1 MGYSEL
7 QSQLMSVIV
16 YAVTF
21 FSIIG
26 SSWVS
31 DRLQKRG
38 AVIMFDSAVACLGL
52 ILLLTITNNAGRL
65 VAACVAAAGIN
76 PIVVLTLTWTAT
88 NHPGYTYRASAA
100 ALINVISQAASIGGN
115 QSFDDPPMYRKGL
128 GASLGMIAMSGIV
141 AGLLDWYLKHL
152 NDKKRRDQHTPESEA
167 LRQKSID
174 EIGNKHP
181 DFIYTY

>member
-52 ILLLTITNNAGRL
+52 ILLLTISNNAGRL
-65 VAACVAAAGIN
+65 VAACVAAAGCRRG
-76 PIVVLTLTWTAT
+76 
-88 NHPGYTYRASAA
+88 NHR
-100 ALINVISQAASIGGN
+100 
-115 QSFDDPPMYRKGL
+115 DPPLENATRSRAAHGVGWRVHCSYADL
-128 GASLGMIAMSGIV
+128 PS
-141 AGLLDWYLKHL
+141 
-152 NDKKRRDQHTPESEA
+152 DK
-167 LRQKSID
+167 
-174 EIGNKHP
+174 
-181 DFIYTY
+181 